1 MAPLLEGAEERR
13 LVSRVPAVRMHDDE
27 LDVDAGL
34 AGRLLALQFPAW
46 ADLPL
51 VPVGRLHWA
60 GTDLARVNNAYMD
73 GAIESGERAAAEIIG
88 RDG

>member
-1 MAPLLEGAEERR
+1 MPSRACSGHRPLRRSTTSTAPWADEPWFLGAP
-13 LVSRVPAVRMHDDE
+13 VGYPQPGA
-27 LDVDAGL
+27 L
-34 AGRLLALQFPAW
+34 AHHG
-46 ADLPL
+46 DLPL

-73 GAIESGERAAAEIIG
+73 VAIGSGERAAAEIIG